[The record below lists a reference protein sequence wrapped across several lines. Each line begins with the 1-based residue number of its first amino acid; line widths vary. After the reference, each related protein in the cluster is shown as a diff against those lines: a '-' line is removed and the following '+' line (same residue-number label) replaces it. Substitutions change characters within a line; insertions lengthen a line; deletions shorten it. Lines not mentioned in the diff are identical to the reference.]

1 MIEIVYET
9 NFGDFHKFLPNS
21 RNNPREKSTSSQ
33 SAKLNPREKKT
44 FVSFSELAKLTFL
57 HRVLHQLTMVM
68 SKIFYR
74 ISNHKVKR
82 KHKKGKDNIK
92 RKL

>member
-33 SAKLNPREKKT
+33 FAKLNPREKKT

-57 HRVLHQLTMVM
+57 H
-68 SKIFYR
+68 
-74 ISNHKVKR
+74 
-82 KHKKGKDNIK
+82 
-92 RKL
+92 